1 MIEIEVF
8 GLAVIYASTN
18 YISTRSLWNNLA
30 FILNN
35 QKVHWCLIGDYNV
48 VLEAHEHKVGASFT
62 WFNGRLGEAHTLKML
77 DKFIFNMY
85 WLDLCFKTSCKSLPK
100 VRSDHHPLLLNFSL
114 SSNKLAISYI
124 KILHMWTTNPSCL
137 EVIKTSW
144 QRILYGCA
152 MFVLIEKL
160 KVLKKNL
167 NIWNHNTFGNVHTMV
182 KQDEV
187 ALNQVQLDLQN
198 DIHFVDLRN
207 RERD

>member
-1 MIEIEVF
+1 
-8 GLAVIYASTN
+8 
-18 YISTRSLWNNLA
+18 
-30 FILNN
+30 
-35 QKVHWCLIGDYNV
+35 
-48 VLEAHEHKVGASFT
+48 
-62 WFNGRLGEAHTLKML
+62 
-77 DKFIFNMY
+77 
-85 WLDLCFKTSCKSLPK
+85 
-100 VRSDHHPLLLNFSL
+100 
-114 SSNKLAISYI
+114 
-124 KILHMWTTNPSCL
+124 MWTTNPRCL

-152 MFVLIEKL
+152 MFVLIEKI

-207 RERD
+207 RERDWFIQLKNVLST